1 MSQQPADLYSLLGV
15 SPGATTTEIEAAFAT
30 LRLKATTD
38 GEPDGPDPDRLQY
51 AYDVLSDPKRRALY
65 DSLLS
70 DSGPDHL
77 VVEAVASTERLSVSS
92 DPQLLYVLLT
102 VRPPEQQ
109 AARPRRLNLGLA
121 IDRSTSMRGARLEKV
136 LAAVELIISKL
147 GPDDILSLVTFSDR
161 AEVVLPAATVASRTG
176 PTQANLGQVESGA
189 WRRQLRAVQASGGTE
204 IFHGLNA
211 GLSEVR
217 RHATPDYTSHLI
229 LLTDGHTYGDVPEC
243 LRLAE
248 TAAAEGIGLSAFGIG
263 SDWNDHFLDALVAPS
278 GGQSGHIKEP
288 GDIIGHLEERLKGL
302 GDIHAQQVQ
311 LKQAWPS
318 QVTLEDAF
326 KLAPYAQPVAQ
337 KEDIIPLGNVEGR
350 SPLVFLLE
358 FRVAPQTIP
367 SRITIPLTVSYR
379 GGAGRDG
386 HSANQTVQ
394 VMVVPGADP
403 REIQPTPA
411 VIEAVRRF
419 NLYCM
424 QEQAWDE
431 AQSGQLETAAA
442 RMYQLTTRYLESG
455 DMKLAQQAQLE
466 AQRLTRIGKM
476 SPEGRKMLRYGTRSL
491 LGESE
496 GV

>member
-1 MSQQPADLYSLLGV
+1 MSQEPANLYELLGV
-15 SPGATTTEIEAAFAT
+15 SQ
-30 LRLKATTD
+30 KATTA
-38 GEPDGPDPDRLQY
+38 EIESVYAAVREQQPPRPNPELLQY
-51 AYDVLSDPKRRALY
+51 AYEVLTDPKRRKLY

-70 DSGPDHL
+70 DRSGADVL
-77 VVEAVASTERLSVSS
+77 LEAVASTDRLSVSS
-92 DPQLLYVLLT
+92 DPQVLYVLLT
-102 VRPPEQQ
+102 VRPPERQ
-109 AARPRRLNLGLA
+109 AAKPRQLNLGLA
-121 IDRSTSMRGARLEKV
+121 IDRSTSMRGPRLEKV
-136 LAAVELIISKL
+136 LAAVELIIKKL
-147 GPDDILSLVTFSDR
+147 GPEDILSLVTFSDR

-176 PTQANLGQVESGA
+176 PTQGNLGQVESGA
-189 WRRQLRAVQASGGTE
+189 WRKRLQSVTASGGTE
-204 IFHGLNA
+204 IYHGLKV

-288 GDIIGHLEERLKGL
+288 ADIIGHLEDRLKGL
-302 GDIHAQQVQ
+302 GDIHAQQVRLQ
-311 LKQAWPS
+311 QSWPA

-326 KLAPYAQPVAQ
+326 KLAPYAQPVTQ
-337 KEDIIPLGNVEGR
+337 KGDIIPLGDVEGR
-350 SPLVFLLE
+350 SPLSFLLE
-358 FRVAPQTIP
+358 FRIAPQVVP
-367 SRITIPLTVSYR
+367 NRITIPLTVTYHS
-379 GGAGRDG
+379 GAG
-386 HSANQTVQ
+386 SEENKASQSVQ
-394 VMVVPGADP
+394 LTIVAGADP
-403 REIQPTPA
+403 QEIQPTPA

-419 NLYCM
+419 NLYCI

-496 GV
+496 S

>member
-1 MSQQPADLYSLLGV
+1 MSGQPADLYSLLGV
-15 SPGATTTEIEAAFAT
+15 TPQATTAEIEAAFAT
-30 LRLKATTD
+30 LRLKAVTGD
-38 GEPDGPDPDRLQY
+38 GGPDPDRLQY

-70 DSGPDHL
+70 DAGPPHL
-77 VVEAVASTERLSVSS
+77 LVEAAASAERLAVSS
-92 DPQLLYVLLT
+92 DPQILYVLLT
-102 VRPPEQQ
+102 VRPPEKP

-121 IDRSTSMRGARLEKV
+121 IDRSTSMRGARLDKV
-136 LAAVELIISKL
+136 LSAVELIVSKL
-147 GPDDILSLVTFSDR
+147 GPDDILSLITFSDR

-176 PTQANLGQVESGA
+176 PTQGNLGVVDTGA
-189 WRRQLRAVQASGGTE
+189 WRQRLRTVEASGGTE
-204 IFHGLNA
+204 IYHGLNA
-211 GLSEVR
+211 GLTEVR

-278 GGQSGHIKEP
+278 GGQSGHIREP

-302 GDIHAQQVQ
+302 GDIHAQQVRLQ
-311 LKQAWPS
+311 QSWPG

-326 KLAPYAQPVAQ
+326 KLAPYAQPVTQ
-337 KEDIIPLGNVEGR
+337 MGDIIPLGDVEGR
-350 SPLVFLLE
+350 SPLSFLLE
-358 FRVAPQTIP
+358 FRVAPQPIP
-367 SRITIPLTVSYR
+367 GRITIPLTVSYHAT
-379 GGAGRDG
+379 GGAAD
-386 HSANQTVQ
+386 HTATQTVP
-394 VMVVPGADP
+394 VMVVPNADA

-455 DMKLAQQAQLE
+455 DLKLAQQAQLE

-491 LGESE
+491 LGESTE
-496 GV
+496 NAA

>member
-1 MSQQPADLYSLLGV
+1 
-15 SPGATTTEIEAAFAT
+15 
-30 LRLKATTD
+30 
-38 GEPDGPDPDRLQY
+38 
-51 AYDVLSDPKRRALY
+51 
-65 DSLLS
+65 
-70 DSGPDHL
+70 
-77 VVEAVASTERLSVSS
+77 
-92 DPQLLYVLLT
+92 
-102 VRPPEQQ
+102 
-109 AARPRRLNLGLA
+109 
-121 IDRSTSMRGARLEKV
+121 
-136 LAAVELIISKL
+136 
-147 GPDDILSLVTFSDR
+147 
-161 AEVVLPAATVASRTG
+161 
-176 PTQANLGQVESGA
+176 
-189 WRRQLRAVQASGGTE
+189 
-204 IFHGLNA
+204 
-211 GLSEVR
+211 
-217 RHATPDYTSHLI
+217 
-229 LLTDGHTYGDVPEC
+229 VPEC